1 MDEGELRARLR
12 KIEALFAGAATPG
25 ERDAAA
31 AALERVR
38 ARLAE
43 QARQDPPAEMQFSL
57 PDQWSQRLFLALCRR
72 YGLKP
77 YRYPRQKRTTV
88 MVRLPRG
95 FAERILWPEFVE
107 LDRVLRAWL
116 EEATMRL
123 IREQIHDDASDA
135 EEVAGRLPG
144 G

>member
-31 AALERVR
+31 AALARVR